1 MIKEKIF
8 SIFKRGSRTYFY
20 CSLFF
25 PENVKSDVF
34 TLYSF
39 VRTADNFVDALPQQR
54 VEFLAF
60 RKKFE
65 ASMSGIHTE
74 DLVIDSFTALMKKKN
89 FKTEWVTQ
97 FLDAMEQDLIQ
108 KTYHT
113 LADVEKYM
121 YGSAEV
127 IGLMMAKILGL
138 PTAAYSSA
146 QYLGKSM
153 QYVNFIRDISEDLTL
168 GRTYF
173 PQDEIRKFG
182 LTSLER
188 AETQKKSKEFSAF
201 MRAQIAYHKKWSAL
215 GEKGFS
221 SIPKRYLIPIKTAN
235 DLYTWTAQRIS
246 ENPAIVYEKK
256 MKPST
261 LRILV
266 TLVKNFL

>member
-8 SIFKRGSRTYFY
+8 SIFKKGSRTYFY

-39 VRTADNFVDALPQQR
+39 VRTTDDFVDALPQQR

-65 ASMSGIHTE
+65 ASMSGIVAH

-97 FLDAMEQDLIQ
+97 FLDAMELDLTE
-108 KTYHT
+108 KTYRT

-127 IGLMMAKILGL
+127 IGLMMARILDL
-138 PTAAYSSA
+138 PAEAYPAA
-146 QYLGKSM
+146 QYIL
-153 QYVNFIRDISEDLTL
+153 
-168 GRTYF
+168 
-173 PQDEIRKFG
+173 
-182 LTSLER
+182 
-188 AETQKKSKEFSAF
+188 
-201 MRAQIAYHKKWSAL
+201 
-215 GEKGFS
+215 
-221 SIPKRYLIPIKTAN
+221 
-235 DLYTWTAQRIS
+235 
-246 ENPAIVYEKK
+246 PA
-256 MKPST
+256 
-261 LRILV
+261 R
-266 TLVKNFL
+266 